1 MALRRNKME
10 TMENLE
16 VKKLP
21 IMPTLR
27 KLEVG
32 EKCEFPI
39 EQRSSVNVLLNRMR
53 TDNVRIGWDA
63 KLETDTEA
71 FTVLV
76 TRLK

>member
-1 MALRRNKME
+1 MEIME
-10 TMENLE
+10 TLE

-27 KLEVG
+27 SLEVG
-32 EKCEFPI
+32 DECEFPV

-53 TDNVRIGWDA
+53 TDNMRIGWDA

-71 FTVLV
+71 FTVKV